1 MTRRPA
7 TAQGRSPT
15 QTSSG
20 SSARRLFGGRN
31 WSPRPVD
38 PAAWAVENTMF
49 RALAV
54 LRVVVLLNTIGLAVY
69 GRSSL
74 DHPWAATSVLGVLV
88 VWTGFATWAYDAPSR
103 RRVPLMVVDLVV
115 AVTAILLSPWVK
127 GADLNAT
134 LPGFWVMAVVLA
146 WAIHWRWQGG
156 LVAATLVCA
165 ADLWVRSTV
174 SQTNYG
180 NIFLLM
186 LGGPIVGFLSGLL
199 QRMARERDR
208 AERAAAAAAERARLA
223 RVVHDGV
230 LQVLA
235 LVQRRGTELGGDAAE
250 LGRLAGE
257 QEVALRALVQNQ
269 EATYAPDGSGER
281 DLAQLITALQARTSP
296 RVNVAVPGSPVLL
309 PEPVANEMVALVRA
323 CLHNVSDHVGSDAEA
338 WVLLED
344 LGSSV
349 QVSVRDEGPGIASQR
364 LDEAVAEG
372 RLGVSESIRG
382 RAEGLGG
389 TATLT
394 SGPGQGT
401 EWEFTVPRSRRRRT
415 GSRPTGPGGTA
426 GE

>member
-1 MTRRPA
+1 MT
-7 TAQGRSPT
+7 QSPT
-15 QTSSG
+15 WRPTPSRARG
-20 SSARRLFGGRN
+20 WLRADANSAD
-31 WSPRPVD
+31 S
-38 PAAWAVENTMF
+38 AAWAVESSMF

-54 LRVVVLLNTIGLAVY
+54 LRVVVLLNTIGLAIY
-69 GRSSL
+69 GGSAL
-74 DHPWAATSVLGVLV
+74 DRPWAAAVVLAVLV
-88 VWTGFATWAYDAPSR
+88 VWTGVATWGYDDPSR
-103 RRVPLMVVDLVV
+103 RRVPLLVTDLLIAV
-115 AVTAILLSPWVK
+115 AAILLSPWVK
-127 GADLNAT
+127 GDDMQTT

-156 LVAATLVCA
+156 LVAAAAVSA
-165 ADLWVRSTV
+165 ADLLVRSNV
-174 SQTNYG
+174 NQTNYG

-199 QRMARERDR
+199 QQMARERDR

-235 LVQRRGTELGGDAAE
+235 LVQRRGTELGGDASE

-257 QEVALRALVQNQ
+257 QEVALRALVQTQ
-269 EATYAPDGSGER
+269 EASYVQGGSGER
-281 DLAQLITALQARTSP
+281 DLAQLFTALQARSSP
-296 RVNVAVPGSPVLL
+296 RVNIAVPGSPVLL
-309 PEPVANEMVALVRA
+309 PEPVANEVVALVRA

-349 QVSVRDEGPGIASQR
+349 EVSVRDEGPGIASER
-364 LDEAVAEG
+364 LDEAVGEG

-394 SGPGQGT
+394 SAPGQGT
-401 EWEFTVPRSRRRRT
+401 EWEFTIPRSPTPHT
-415 GSRPTGPGGTA
+415 GSRTGH
-426 GE
+426 GEGSR

>member
-1 MTRRPA
+1 MT
-7 TAQGRSPT
+7 RSPT
-15 QTSSG
+15 WRPTPSRARG
-20 SSARRLFGGRN
+20 WLRADANSAD
-31 WSPRPVD
+31 S
-38 PAAWAVENTMF
+38 AAWAVESSMF

-54 LRVVVLLNTIGLAVY
+54 LRVVVLLNTIGLAIY
-69 GRSSL
+69 GGSDL
-74 DHPWAATSVLGVLV
+74 DRPWAAAVVLAVLV
-88 VWTGFATWAYDAPSR
+88 VWTGVATWGYDVPSR
-103 RRVPLMVVDLVV
+103 RRVPLLVTDLLIAV
-115 AVTAILLSPWVK
+115 AAILLSPWVK
-127 GADLNAT
+127 GDDMQTT

-156 LVAATLVCA
+156 LVAAAAVSA
-165 ADLWVRSTV
+165 ADLLVRSNV
-174 SQTNYG
+174 NQTNYG

-199 QRMARERDR
+199 QQMARERDR

-257 QEVALRALVQNQ
+257 QEVALRALVQTQ
-269 EATYAPDGSGER
+269 EASYVQVGTGER
-281 DLAQLITALQARTSP
+281 DLAQLFTALQARTSP
-296 RVNVAVPGSPVLL
+296 RVNIAVPGSPVLL
-309 PEPVANEMVALVRA
+309 PEPVANEVVALVRA

-349 QVSVRDEGPGIASQR
+349 EVSVRDEGPGIASER
-364 LDEAVAEG
+364 LAEAVGEG

-394 SGPGQGT
+394 SAPGQGT
-401 EWEFTVPRSRRRRT
+401 EWEFTIPRSPTPHT
-415 GSRPTGPGGTA
+415 GSRTGH
-426 GE
+426 GEGSR

>member
-1 MTRRPA
+1 VTPSPSPSPSQRPA
-7 TAQGRSPT
+7 
-15 QTSSG
+15 G
-20 SSARRLFGGRN
+20 SRT
-31 WSPRPVD
+31 WSD
-38 PAAWAVENTMF
+38 AGDSAAWAVENTMF

-54 LRVVVLLNTIGLAVY
+54 LRLVVLLNTIGLAIY
-69 GRSSL
+69 RRSSL
-74 DHPWAATSVLGVLV
+74 DHPWAAVVVLGLLV
-88 VWTGFATWAYDAPSR
+88 VWTGFASWAYDAPGR
-103 RRVPLMVVDLVV
+103 RRVPLLVADLAV
-115 AVTAILLSPWVK
+115 AVGAILSSPWIK
-127 GADLNAT
+127 GEDLRAT

-156 LVAATLVCA
+156 LAAAAVVSA
-165 ADLWVRSTV
+165 ADLWVRNTV
-174 SQTNYG
+174 DQTTYG

-199 QRMARERDR
+199 QRMARERDL
-208 AERAAAAAAERARLA
+208 AERAAAVATERARLA

-235 LVQRRGTELGGDAAE
+235 LVQRRGTELGGEAAE

-257 QEVALRALVQNQ
+257 QEVALRALVQTQ
-269 EATYAPDGSGER
+269 EASYNDGGTGER
-281 DLAQLITALQARTSP
+281 DLAQLFTALQGRTSP
-296 RVNVAVPGSPVLL
+296 HVNVAVPGSPVLL
-309 PEPVANEMVALVRA
+309 PEPVANEVVALVRA
-323 CLHNVSDHVGSDAEA
+323 CLHNVSDHVGADAEA

-349 QVSVRDEGPGIASQR
+349 EVSVRDEGPGIATER

-394 SGPGQGT
+394 SAPGQGT
-401 EWEFTVPRSRRRRT
+401 EWEFTIPRTATART
-415 GSRPTGPGGTA
+415 GSRTGH
-426 GE
+426 GEGER